1 MLNRLRAATVLAG
14 ISLLSVCKGAR
25 YDGDI
30 RESSDGAWVF
40 SYLVILVVGA
50 MYVSTEWRKGSVFG
64 FKAAAIVA
72 VVAAAAYV
80 FPIINGLLVLA
91 AALVFA
97 YGMFKKL

>member
-1 MLNRLRAATVLAG
+1 MLNRLRTATVLAG
-14 ISLLSVCKGAR
+14 ISISGVCEAAR
-25 YDGDI
+25 YESDL

-50 MYVSTEWRKGSVFG
+50 MYVSTEWKKGPVFG
-64 FKAAAIVA
+64 YKAAAIVA
-72 VVAAAAYV
+72 AVAAAAYL